1 MFLRIILLIIAT
13 ILCCSITAQEN
24 AYKDNTF
31 KIYRELDSNTPPAN
45 IAVSKEGR
53 VFMSTHLAYS
63 PPHKVVELLPDGS
76 YTPYPNTQFFPPL
89 NGVLGAIVDRE
100 NIFWFVDT
108 IWGKDAMGRVI
119 GWDINKNELYKIFYI
134 ARPMVHDAYI
144 LNDMAVD
151 RDNEAIYITETAD
164 ATTSALLVLDLKTGL
179 VRRVLNGSFAT
190 IPEDKTIVIDS
201 KPLTMQGKVAR
212 VGVNP
217 ITIDVNNEW
226 VYFAPM
232 SGETLY
238 RVKTEDLNNQQLTEK
253 VLTARVE
260 NYAKKPMGDGITMDA
275 DNNIYVSDLMNN
287 AIGVITPDR
296 KYKILHQNNRF
307 LSWVEGFATAGK
319 AGIYATSNQLHNS
332 PAFNNVKPT
341 PNKFYIVQFD
351 ALGEATI
358 GR

>member
-1 MFLRIILLIIAT
+1 MFFRAFALLLTLVAT
-13 ILCCSITAQEN
+13 LQASAGHH
-24 AYKDNTF
+24 KDI
-31 KIYRELDSNTPPAN
+31 KVLRELDSNTPPAN
-45 IAVSKEGR
+45 IAVSQDGR
-53 VFMSTHLAYS
+53 IFMSTHLAYS
-63 PPHKVVELLPDGS
+63 PPHKVVELLPDGT
-76 YTPYPNTQFFPPL
+76 YTPYPKADFFPPL
-89 NGVLGAIVDRE
+89 NGILGAIVDKE
-100 NIFWFVDT
+100 GIFWFIDT

-134 ARPMVHDAYI
+134 ARPIVNDAYI

-190 IPEDKTIVIDS
+190 IPEDKPIIIDG
-201 KPLTMQGKVAR
+201 KTLTMQGKEAR

-226 VYFAPM
+226 VYFSPM

-238 RVKTEDLNNQQLTEK
+238 RVRTKDLNNQSLTDK
-253 VLTARVE
+253 ALTARVE

-275 DNNIYVSDLMNN
+275 DNNIYVSDLSNN

-296 KYKILHQNNRF
+296 KYKILHQDDHF
-307 LSWVEGFATAGK
+307 LSWVEGFSTAGD
-319 AGIYATSNQLHNS
+319 AGIYATTNQLHKS
-332 PAFNNVKPT
+332 PAFNNEKPT
-341 PNKFYIVQFD
+341 PNKFYIMQFKS
-351 ALGEATI
+351 LGEATI

>member
-1 MFLRIILLIIAT
+1 MLKKISALFVIIVALAQ
-13 ILCCSITAQEN
+13 TAN
-24 AYKDNTF
+24 AQGTDL
-31 KIYRELDSNTPPAN
+31 KIFRELDSNTPPAN
-45 IAVSKEGR
+45 IAVSEDGR
-53 VFMSTHLAYS
+53 IFMSTHLAYN

-76 YTPYPNTQFFPPL
+76 FTPYPKADFFPPL
-89 NGVLGAIVDRE
+89 NGILGAIVDKKG
-100 NIFWFVDT
+100 IFWFIDT

-134 ARPMVHDAYI
+134 ARPIVNDAYI

-190 IPEDKTIVIDS
+190 IPEDKPLIIDGVTV
-201 KPLTMQGKVAR
+201 KMQGNEAR

-217 ITIDVNNEW
+217 ITIDVKNEW

-232 SGETLY
+232 SGESLY
-238 RVKTEDLNNQQLTEK
+238 RVKTKDLNNQKLSDKE
-253 VLTARVE
+253 LTARVE
-260 NYAKKPMGDGITMDA
+260 NYAPKPMGDGITMDA
-275 DNNIYVSDLMNN
+275 DNNIYVSDLSNN

-296 KYKILHQNNRF
+296 KYKILYQDSHLLN
-307 LSWVEGFATAGK
+307 WVEGFSTAGN
-319 AGIYATSNQLHNS
+319 AGIYATSNQLHKS

-341 PNKFYIVQFD
+341 PNKFYIVQFES
-351 ALGEATI
+351 LGEATI